1 MAHFKT
7 EIREDVIIKT
17 LNIAGE
23 NYSTK
28 SVRNADGGLDAN
40 ISVRALVEQH
50 YQDIRDDEVLDA
62 LDDLDFANE
71 SDIMHLLSIV
81 SRLEK

>member
-1 MAHFKT
+1 MAYFKT

-17 LNIAGE
+17 LSIAGE
-23 NYSTK
+23 SYSTK
-28 SVRNADGGLDAN
+28 SVKNESGGLDTN

-62 LDDLDFANE
+62 LDDLDFADE

>member
-1 MAHFKT
+1 MAYFKT
-7 EIREDVIIKT
+7 EVREDMIIKT

-23 NYSTK
+23 NYTTK
-28 SVRNADGGLDAN
+28 FVKNEEGGLDAN

-50 YQDIRDDEVLDA
+50 YQDIHDDEILNA
-62 LDDLDFANE
+62 LDDLDFADE
-71 SDIMHLLSIV
+71 YDVMELLAII